1 MILWLFIA
9 AMTAA
14 ASLSILVPLARAR
27 KNAGTSAAADQAVY
41 RQQLEEIDRDLERGL
56 IDEAAAEAARTEIAR
71 RLLAAHERRDG
82 EEAHVGSMFGVRFT
96 QLLAIVAIP
105 AGALGLYLTLG
116 SPDMP
121 DRPLE
126 ERLAAPAE
134 NQTIDELVAKA
145 ERHLA
150 ENPEDGKGWEVLAP
164 IYMRLGNVEA
174 AANAYSNAIRLLG
187 PTPTFLTDMGEA
199 LTVANEGIVPAN
211 ARKAFEEAV
220 KLEPTAVKPRF
231 FIALALGQEGKKDAA
246 IAAWESL
253 LSDADPQAF
262 WVPAAREELRKVSG
276 AAPTTAEAPKGPTR
290 EQVEA
295 AGGMNAEDRQAMIQ
309 NMVQGLAER
318 LASEGGSA
326 QDWQRLIRAYMVL
339 GENAKAADALGKA
352 KEAFADNAESLSN
365 INAMAAELGLAGQ

>member
-1 MILWLFIA
+1 MMLWILIA

-14 ASLSILVPLARAR
+14 ASLSILLPLARAR
-27 KNAGTSAAADQAVY
+27 KNADTSAVADQAVY

-56 IDEAAAEAARTEIAR
+56 IDEGAAEAARTEIAR
-71 RLLAAHERRDG
+71 RLLAAHERREG
-82 EEAHVGSMFGVRFT
+82 AALGGGSSFGVRAT
-96 QLLAIVAIP
+96 QILAILAVP
-105 AGALGLYLTLG
+105 AGALGLYLSLG

-187 PTPTFLTDMGEA
+187 PTTTFLTDMGEA
-199 LTVANEGIVPAN
+199 LTVANEGIVTAD

-220 KLEPTAVKPRF
+220 KLEPKAVKPRF

-253 LSDADPQAF
+253 LADADPKAF
-262 WVPAAREELRKVSG
+262 WVPAAQEELRKVGGSVPS
-276 AAPTTAEAPKGPTR
+276 AQETPKGPTR

-295 AGGMNAEDRQAMIQ
+295 AGEMNAEDRQAMIQ
-309 NMVQGLAER
+309 NMVQGLADR
-318 LASEGGSA
+318 LSGEGGSV

-352 KEAFADNAESLSN
+352 REAFADNAESLGN

>member
-1 MILWLFIA
+1 
-9 AMTAA
+9 MTAA
-14 ASLSILVPLARAR
+14 ASLSILLPLARAR
-27 KNAGTSAAADQAVY
+27 KTAGTTSAADQAVY

-56 IDEAAAEAARTEIAR
+56 IDEGAAEAARTEIAR

-82 EEAHVGSMFGVRFT
+82 EASSLGSMFGVRFT
-96 QLLAIVAIP
+96 QLLAILAIP

-187 PTPTFLTDMGEA
+187 PTTTYLTDMGEA
-199 LTVANEGIVPAN
+199 LTVANEGIVTAD

-220 KLEPTAVKPRF
+220 KLEPKAVKPRF
-231 FIALALGQEGKKDAA
+231 FIALALGQEGKKEAA

-253 LSDADPQAF
+253 LADADPKAF
-262 WVPAAREELRKVSG
+262 WVPAAQEELRKVGGTVPS
-276 AAPTTAEAPKGPTR
+276 AAETPKGPTR

-295 AGGMNAEDRQAMIQ
+295 AGEMNAEDRQAMIQ
-309 NMVQGLAER
+309 NMVQGLADR
-318 LASEGGSA
+318 LSGEGGSV

-352 KEAFADNAESLSN
+352 REAFADNAESLGN